1 VTAGKAGHQ
10 AIVCSTGPS
19 EFYKGLAL
27 AVSAPAIHYEWD
39 ALVPGHGLSMV
50 EIEQNGAM
58 TSATAFDGNPPL
70 VVPRRFKRNAPQ
82 VLAMAPSA
90 DTGLWLLQYMAERIG
105 IPDLA
110 GLDILDF
117 GCGSRFAEAITTHD
131 IPLRSYIGI
140 DVYKEMIEFLTQ
152 NVNDDR
158 LSFHHLNARNPK
170 YNRSGDPLM
179 PETVL
184 PIGDRRFD
192 VICMFSVIT
201 HQLPHDAQAIFA
213 ILRRHVKESGFLFF
227 SACLAEGDFGYREHD
242 PERPTELSVF
252 SKDLLCELLEREK
265 WRVVSIEPGSPRD
278 LPILDSILC
287 VPA

>member
-1 VTAGKAGHQ
+1 
-10 AIVCSTGPS
+10 
-19 EFYKGLAL
+19 
-27 AVSAPAIHYEWD
+27 
-39 ALVPGHGLSMV
+39 MV

-58 TSATAFDGNPPL
+58 PSATAFDINPPL

-131 IPLRSYIGI
+131 IPLRS
-140 DVYKEMIEFLTQ
+140 FLTQ
-152 NVNDDR
+152 HVNDDR
-158 LSFHHLNARNPK
+158 LSFHHLNAQNPK
-170 YNRSGDPLM
+170 YNKSGDPLM
-179 PETVL
+179 RETVL
-184 PIGDRRFD
+184 PIGDKRFD

-213 ILRRHVKESGFLFF
+213 ILRRYVKESGFLFF

-242 PERPTELSVF
+242 PEKPTELSVY
-252 SKDLLCELLEREK
+252 SKDLLSELLEREK
-265 WRVVSIEPGSPRD
+265 WRVVSIEPESPRD

>member
-1 VTAGKAGHQ
+1 
-10 AIVCSTGPS
+10 
-19 EFYKGLAL
+19 
-27 AVSAPAIHYEWD
+27 
-39 ALVPGHGLSMV
+39 MV

>member
-1 VTAGKAGHQ
+1 MKAWRLR
-10 AIVCSTGPS
+10 SPP
-19 EFYKGLAL
+19 AL
-27 AVSAPAIHYEWD
+27 FTMSGCIG
-39 ALVPGHGLSMV
+39 PGHGLSMV

-58 TSATAFDGNPPL
+58 TTATAFDRNPQL

-131 IPLRSYIGI
+131 IPLRSYVGI

-152 NVNDDR
+152 NVKGDR
-158 LSFHHLNARNPK
+158 LSFHHVNARNPK
-170 YNRSGDPLM
+170 YNKSGDPLM
-179 PETVL
+179 PETIL
-184 PIGDRRFD
+184 PIGDKRFD

-227 SACLAEGDFGYREHD
+227 SASLGEGDFGYREHD
-242 PERPTELSVF
+242 AEKPTELSVY
-252 SKDLLCELLEREK
+252 SKDLLGELLEREK
-265 WRVVSIEPGSPRD
+265 WRVVSIEPESPRD

-287 VPA
+287 APA

>member
-1 VTAGKAGHQ
+1 MSGCIG
-10 AIVCSTGPS
+10 
-19 EFYKGLAL
+19 
-27 AVSAPAIHYEWD
+27 
-39 ALVPGHGLSMV
+39 PGHGLSMV

-58 TSATAFDGNPPL
+58 TTATAFDRNPQL

-131 IPLRSYIGI
+131 IPLRSYVGI

-158 LSFHHLNARNPK
+158 LSFHHVNARNPK
-170 YNRSGDPLM
+170 YNKSGDPLM
-179 PETVL
+179 PETIL
-184 PIGDRRFD
+184 PIG
-192 VICMFSVIT
+192 
-201 HQLPHDAQAIFA
+201 QA
-213 ILRRHVKESGFLFF
+213 L
-227 SACLAEGDFGYREHD
+227 
-242 PERPTELSVF
+242 
-252 SKDLLCELLEREK
+252 
-265 WRVVSIEPGSPRD
+265 
-278 LPILDSILC
+278 
-287 VPA
+287 

>member
-201 HQLPHDAQAIFA
+201 HQLPHDAQAVFA